1 MRRGRRR
8 PADGAGRVNDLLGDL
23 FRVSSLP
30 GLAHTIQLALAPV
43 FLLTGIGSI
52 LNMLTGRLT
61 RIVDRARVVEAVFTP
76 SGDPRHDHQVEELR
90 LLDRRMRIVNN
101 AIFLTTASA
110 VALCTVVA
118 AMFLAELAGFG
129 FARTLALVFATSL
142 LLLIAA
148 LVLFLVEVRVA
159 VRAIRIRDE
168 LLERS

>member
-1 MRRGRRR
+1 M
-8 PADGAGRVNDLLGDL
+8 NDLVGDL
-23 FRVSSLP
+23 FHVSSLP

-61 RIVDRARVVEAVFTP
+61 RIVDHARRIEANYTAKD
-76 SGDPRHDHQVEELR
+76 DPRHFDQVQELR

-101 AIFLTTASA
+101 AIFLATASA

-142 LLLIAA
+142 LLLIAS
-148 LVLFLVEVRVA
+148 LVMFLVEVRLA
-159 VRAIRIRDE
+159 VGAIVIRDE
-168 LLERS
+168 LLERQ